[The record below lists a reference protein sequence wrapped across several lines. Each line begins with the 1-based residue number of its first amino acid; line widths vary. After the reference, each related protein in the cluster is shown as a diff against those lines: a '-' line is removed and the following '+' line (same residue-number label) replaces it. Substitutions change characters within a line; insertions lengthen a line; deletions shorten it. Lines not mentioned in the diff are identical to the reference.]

1 MQGVTAL
8 TVSAQGSFLR
18 GGSTLPLIAAIRV
31 SNFDDRSSSPPSRP
45 QPHPAPTIHIHN
57 GKILT
62 DNSPKMASTEED
74 QPVDSRDVADI
85 LDAEGKEFEKASLAH
100 VSSPLLLFLGYHDS
114 RSRQQQQTNI

>member
-31 SNFDDRSSSPPSRP
+31 SNFDDRFSSPASRP
-45 QPHPAPTIHIHN
+45 RPRPHLASTIHIRN

-62 DNSPKMASTEED
+62 DNWPKMASTEED

-100 VSSPLLLFLGYHDS
+100 VSSPFPP
-114 RSRQQQQTNI
+114 